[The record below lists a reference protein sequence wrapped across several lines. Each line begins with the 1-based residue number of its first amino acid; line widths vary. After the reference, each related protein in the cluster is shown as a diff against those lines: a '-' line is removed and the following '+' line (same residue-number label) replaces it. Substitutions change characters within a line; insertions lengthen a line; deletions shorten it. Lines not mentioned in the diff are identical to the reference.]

1 MSGWCL
7 VLVGVGGGEAGV
19 EEEVED
25 VAQGFGGEGFFDLD
39 IFVGRARRAVLEEVV
54 EARELVGLGLEA
66 ELVEGVGGEESD
78 GFAQEALAPGAFPTP
93 QSCGQLPLGRGAA
106 GGGGWGGVLGMG
118 AAGWGVE
125 AGTPQSCGQLPVGR
139 GAAGEG
145 VLSVRSYE
153 LGVMS
158 VKCLVLSVECLVLSV
173 KS

>member
-106 GGGGWGGVLGMG
+106 GGGVL
-118 AAGWGVE
+118 
-125 AGTPQSCGQLPVGR
+125 R
-139 GAAGEG
+139 
-145 VLSVRSYE
+145 VRSYE